1 MRPEFSLTPEES
13 AKPERPR
20 SPRRRMAF
28 KGVIETSSDKGTVS
42 IRNLSCTGAMVEG
55 ENLPNTGRDII
66 LTFKGLELFGRVVW
80 CDGRRCGLHF
90 DEELNSS
97 QVLELHQITPEQVR
111 SEELNAAAKWYKSH
125 GFEIKPE
132 DLRKLI

>member
-1 MRPEFSLTPEES
+1 MTPEDSE
-13 AKPERPR
+13 KPERPR

-55 ENLPNTGRDII
+55 ENVPRKGRDII
-66 LTFKGLELFGRVVW
+66 LTFKGLELFGKVVW
-80 CDGRRCGLHF
+80 DDGRRCGIHF

-111 SEELNAAAKWYKSH
+111 SEELNAAAKWYKAQ

>member
-1 MRPEFSLTPEES
+1 MRPEFSLTPEDS

-55 ENLPNTGRDII
+55 ENLPRKGRDII
-66 LTFKGLELFGRVVW
+66 LTFKGLELFGKVVW
-80 CDGRRCGLHF
+80 DDGRRCGIHF

-97 QVLELHQITPEQVR
+97 QVLELHQISSSGTISSTPELRV
-111 SEELNAAAKWYKSH
+111 AAAAPAAAPAH
-125 GFEIKPE
+125 AQRPV
-132 DLRKLI
+132 RAA